1 MQGPCKGICKHCGL
15 EIEEI
20 AAGDWAH
27 PEKNGDT
34 VYHTYYCSN
43 VTANKVKASELAG
56 SGKVAEPDYSPISPT
71 VPAVP
76 ADTTY
81 VEIGKAGPG
90 SFITPA
96 TVVEI
101 PPAPVAPKLP
111 PDPKIG
117 KGGGPTRATI
127 LPTDAAGRKKYPLAT
142 GLLDY
147 FPDAL
152 AEVSHLSYIGNE
164 QHNPG
169 QPLHWARGKSTDHA
183 DTLMRHFVQR
193 GTRDVDGVRHSVKVV
208 WRALAN
214 LQEELEAEMKAKS
227 EELPF

>member
-1 MQGPCKGICKHCGL
+1 VNNKEDAGL
-15 EIEEI
+15 QY
-20 AAGDWAH
+20 
-27 PEKNGDT
+27 
-34 VYHTYYCSN
+34 V
-43 VTANKVKASELAG
+43 
-56 SGKVAEPDYSPISPT
+56 GKMAEPDYSPISPT

-76 ADTTY
+76 TESVAVDPPITL
-81 VEIGKAGPG
+81 
-90 SFITPA
+90 TPA

-101 PPAPVAPKLP
+101 PPAPPTPAAPKIV

>member
-1 MQGPCKGICKHCGL
+1 MAELDKAICKNCGL
-15 EIEEI
+15 ELFKMADGVWKHLDLSDNGYWIRCTAIRSNAGRKEI
-20 AAGDWAH
+20 
-27 PEKNGDT
+27 
-34 VYHTYYCSN
+34 VYGMN
-43 VTANKVKASELAG
+43 
-56 SGKVAEPDYSPISPT
+56 AEPAPAPI
-71 VPAVP
+71 VLA
-76 ADTTY
+76 
-81 VEIGKAGPG
+81 
-90 SFITPA
+90 PA

-101 PPAPVAPKLP
+101 PPAPVVSKIA

-169 QPLHWARGKSTDHA
+169 QPLHWARGKSMDHA
-183 DTLMRHFVQR
+183 DTMMRHFVQR
-193 GTRDVDGVRHSVKVV
+193 GTKDVDGVRHSVKAA

-214 LQEELEAEMKAKS
+214 LQEELEAEMKDND
-227 EELPF
+227 LPF